1 MSTLS
6 KKLLTVL
13 NLDSGGELPQQRH
26 LTKLDSVYIDAKKN
40 TPLLFQNKSKST
52 ELVGVK

>member
-13 NLDSGGELPQQRH
+13 NLDTGSGELLKHHRNPTT
-26 LTKLDSVYIDAKKN
+26 TKLDYVY
-40 TPLLFQNKSKST
+40 
-52 ELVGVK
+52 